1 MRVASDQNSTL
12 PQEDRSYLGGLDMSL
27 RDTGVVREMLPG
39 LTPDKTMTSKGLI
52 GVISKLEAMRKML
65 G

>member
-27 RDTGVVREMLPG
+27 RDTGVVREMFPR

-52 GVISKLEAMRKML
+52 GVISKLEAMRKVAD
-65 G
+65 